1 MNRIHSLLSHLLTLT
16 HALNRPASLFGA
28 SQQRATLKG
37 QSASVKSVIKSVAFR
52 SQKRLSAVRCSA
64 GGATAAPA
72 APSVTPAI
80 TLSEKALAH
89 LTKMRAELNK
99 DLLLRI
105 GVRQGGCSGFSY
117 VMDFE
122 ERANIQEGDSIVDYQ
137 GFSMVCDP
145 KSLLFLYGMR
155 LDYSDALIGGGF
167 SFSNPN
173 ASSTCGCGKSFAA

>member
-1 MNRIHSLLSHLLTLT
+1 MAALAATTLVS
-16 HALNRPASLFGA
+16 ASLSIA
-28 SQQRATLKG
+28 PRQHAALKA
-37 QSASVKSVIKSVAFR
+37 QSASAKNMNKSVALR
-52 SQKRLSAVRCSA
+52 SHRRPSAVRCSA

-72 APSVTPAI
+72 APAVVPAI

-145 KSLLFLYGMR
+145 KSLLFLFGMR